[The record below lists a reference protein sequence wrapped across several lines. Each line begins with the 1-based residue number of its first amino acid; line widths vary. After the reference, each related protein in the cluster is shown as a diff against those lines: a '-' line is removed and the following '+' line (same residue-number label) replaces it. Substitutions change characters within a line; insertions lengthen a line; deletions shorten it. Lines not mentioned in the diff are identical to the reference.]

1 MQTNFLTEN
10 FFGKLRYHWD
20 CLRLPSAAGVVNNSD
35 IQASDESD
43 IAELLPLIFSF
54 AMIKAPKFI
63 LELGTRGG
71 ESTRA
76 LVKVAEILQVKGY
89 SVDLSPCPTWLSQSE
104 NWRHFVFDDVSFAKV
119 LSESKFWPSGE
130 KFEGLDLIFL
140 DTSHEYEHTKSELEA
155 FWPLLNANGI
165 IMFHDS
171 NLTSNLTRNLKGKP
185 NRGWNNKRG
194 VIRAIEDYFKCQVQE
209 NQYRVIHP
217 FPNSAFALNI
227 PWNNGLFILQKSG

>member
-1 MQTNFLTEN
+1 MKTKFLIA
-10 FFGKLRYHWD
+10 KIHRYLRYLSD
-20 CLRLPSAAGVVNNSD
+20 CLRLPSAVGVVNNSD

-43 IAELLPLIFSF
+43 ISELLPLIFSF
-54 AMIKAPKFI
+54 AMIKAPKCI

-76 LVKVAEILQVKGY
+76 LVKVAEALQVTGF
-89 SVDLSPCPTWLSQSE
+89 SVDLSPCPTWLSQSK
-104 NWRHFVFDDVSFAKV
+104 NWCHFVSDDVSFAKV
-119 LSESKFWPSGE
+119 LSDTKFWPNGE
-130 KFEGLDLIFL
+130 EFKGLDLIFL
-140 DTSHEYEHTKSELEA
+140 DTSHEYDHTMSELNA
-155 FWPLLNANGI
+155 FWPLLNAKGM

-209 NQYRVIHP
+209 YQYRVIHP
-217 FPNSAFALNI
+217 FPNSVFALNI
-227 PWNNGLFILQKSG
+227 PWNNGLFIIQKSE

>member
-1 MQTNFLTEN
+1 MQIKSLMVNM
-10 FFGKLRYHWD
+10 LREFRYRLD
-20 CLRLPSAAGVVNNSD
+20 SLRIPSAVGVVNNSD

-43 IAELLPLIFSF
+43 ISELLPLIFSF
-54 AMIKAPKFI
+54 AMVKAPKFI

-76 LVKVAEILQVKGY
+76 LVKVAETLQVKGY
-89 SVDLSPCPTWLSQSE
+89 SVDLSPCPTWLSQSK
-104 NWRHFVFDDVSFAKV
+104 NWSHFVFDDVSFARV
-119 LSESKFWPSGE
+119 LSETKFWPNGE

-140 DTSHEYEHTKSELEA
+140 DTSHEYEHTKLELEA
-155 FWPLLNANGI
+155 FWPLLNTKGI

-171 NLTSNLTRNLKGKP
+171 NLKLTLTRNLRGKP
-185 NRGWNNKRG
+185 NRGWNNNRG
-194 VIRAIEDYFKCQVQE
+194 VIRAIEEYFMYQVDE

-217 FPNSAFALNI
+217 FPYSTFALNI